1 MKLEIIQYTL
11 KCKEELDRI
20 LDAIDKI
27 RALLFNND
35 LDEAYASTL
44 MELEHLKLSAY
55 RAIENLN
62 AGLEFFIN

>member
-11 KCKEELDRI
+11 KCKEELDKI
-20 LDAIDKI
+20 LDAIGKI

-35 LDEAYASTL
+35 LDEAYAETI
-44 MELEHLKLSAY
+44 MELEHLRLSAN

-62 AGLEFFIN
+62 AGLEFFMN